1 MQRLVITRLMK
12 RAVVLVLLVLAIG
25 ASAFGQVLE
34 PTPAPEK
41 RSWFNRL
48 NPFNRSEK
56 LPEYK
61 DPALRGLVVTL
72 QLSPQPIKLSEM
84 RQMDV
89 KVRITNK
96 SKRPVTLEFPNAQRF
111 EILLKNSTETV
122 LTTWSDNHAFPE
134 MVGTVFINPQEHI
147 EYAETIAT
155 RELNANRVYVAEVY
169 FPKYPELRVRQKF
182 LTAP

>member
-1 MQRLVITRLMK
+1 MK
-12 RAVVLVLLVLAIG
+12 RALVPVLLVLAISAG
-25 ASAFGQVLE
+25 AFGQGVE
-34 PTPAPEK
+34 PTPTPEK
-41 RSWFNRL
+41 RSWFSRL
-48 NPFNRSEK
+48 NPFSRSEK

-72 QLSPQPIKLSEM
+72 ELSPQPIKLSEM

-96 SKRPVTLEFPNAQRF
+96 AKKPVTLEFPNAQRF
-111 EILLKNSTETV
+111 EILLKNSAEQV
-122 LTTWSDNHAFPE
+122 LTTWSDNHAFAE
-134 MVGTVFINPQEHI
+134 VIGTVFINPQEHI

-155 RELNANRVYVAEVY
+155 RELTANRVYVAEVY

>member
-1 MQRLVITRLMK
+1 MK
-12 RAVVLVLLVLAIG
+12 RALVPVLLVLAIS
-25 ASAFGQVLE
+25 ASAFGQGIE
-34 PTPAPEK
+34 PAPTSEK
-41 RSWFNRL
+41 RSWFSRL
-48 NPFNRSEK
+48 NPFGRSEK

-61 DPALRGLVVTL
+61 DPALRGLAVTL
-72 QLSPQPIKLSEM
+72 DLSPQPIKLSEV

-89 KVRITNK
+89 RVRITNK

-111 EILLKNSTETV
+111 EILLKNSAEQV
-122 LTTWSDNHAFPE
+122 LTTWSDNHAFAE
-134 MVGTVFINPQEHI
+134 VAGTVFINPQEHI

-155 RELNANRVYVAEVY
+155 RELTANRVYVAEVY

>member
-1 MQRLVITRLMK
+1 MK
-12 RAVVLVLLVLAIG
+12 RALVPVLLVLAISAG
-25 ASAFGQVLE
+25 AFAQGVE
-34 PTPAPEK
+34 PTPTPEK
-41 RSWFNRL
+41 RGWFSRL
-48 NPFNRSEK
+48 NPFSRSEK

-72 QLSPQPIKLSEM
+72 ELSPQPIKLSEM

-96 SKRPVTLEFPNAQRF
+96 AKKPVTLEFPNAQRF
-111 EILLKNSTETV
+111 EVLLKNSAEQV
-122 LTTWSDNHAFPE
+122 LTTWSDNHAFAE
-134 MVGTVFINPQEHI
+134 VIGTVFINPQEHI

-155 RELNANRVYVAEVY
+155 RELTANRVYVAEVY

>member
-1 MQRLVITRLMK
+1 MK
-12 RAVVLVLLVLAIG
+12 RTLVPVLLVLAISAG
-25 ASAFGQVLE
+25 AFAQEIGQSAS
-34 PTPAPEK
+34 PPR
-41 RSWFNRL
+41 RSWLSRL

-61 DPALRGLVVTL
+61 DPAIRGLVVTL

-89 KVRITNK
+89 RIRITNK
-96 SKRPVTLEFPNAQRF
+96 SKRPVILEFPTAQRF
-111 EILLKNSTETV
+111 EILLRNSAETI
-122 LTTWSDNHAFPE
+122 LTTWSDNHAFAE
-134 MVGTVFINPQEHI
+134 VAGTVFINPQEHI